1 MNKLFKIEEEDYYV
15 NEDKK
20 TVTCVLTIKKEN
32 SYLKLP
38 DSIGVRSEQMGL
50 NSILYAQIDNIIHY
64 RVVGKAKCAPED
76 EFDKKKGLIVARCR
90 AYIKFNKLVRNYV
103 NVVTKQLA
111 KDAYTLGDIL
121 RQCKH
126 DISADT
132 RTLNKTLNN
141 GTEH

>member
-1 MNKLFKIEEEDYYV
+1 MNKLFKIEREDYYV
-15 NEDKK
+15 SEDKK
-20 TVTCVLTIKKEN
+20 TVTCVLTIEKEN
-32 SYLKLP
+32 HYSKVP
-38 DSIGVRSEQMGL
+38 DSIGIYGDQMGL
-50 NSILYAQIDNIIHY
+50 DNIFYAQIGVNSY

-90 AYIKFNKLVRNYV
+90 AYIKFNKLVKNYV
-103 NVVTKQLA
+103 NAVAKQLA

-132 RTLNKTLNN
+132 RTLNKTLSD